1 MHNSAISEPK
11 TIADFDA
18 RLPNGER
25 VSLADRLGKVVLVVN
40 TASKCGFTPQYEGL
54 ETLWR
59 HHRDAGFE
67 ILAFPCNQFGA
78 QEPGSADEIASFCQV
93 NFGLSFPLMAK
104 VDVNGDKAE
113 PLFDWLKAQAPD
125 VKVELTVMTFNELDL
140 ALRERRV
147 QIAIRGMYRREA
159 GFHYQPLFIERHR
172 LYVARHRIK
181 EASTLPLVYRSQ
193 PFVHEA
199 LNSLGL
205 TRGPTAS
212 GLEAVAMLVL
222 SGHYVGLLPQYYAA
236 LFGKRHALVQV
247 PTGPEYENAISAIT
261 EASRPRT
268 RALELFLDLLAQCHP
283 RE

>member
-78 QEPGSADEIASFCQV
+78 QEPGSANEIASFCQV

-113 PLFDWLKAQAPD
+113 PLFDWLKAQAPGVLGTKAIKWNFTKFLID
-125 VKVELTVMTFNELDL
+125 RNGHVVRRYAPTDKPEAIEADIV
-140 ALRERRV
+140 AL
-147 QIAIRGMYRREA
+147 
-159 GFHYQPLFIERHR
+159 L
-172 LYVARHRIK
+172 
-181 EASTLPLVYRSQ
+181 
-193 PFVHEA
+193 
-199 LNSLGL
+199 
-205 TRGPTAS
+205 
-212 GLEAVAMLVL
+212 
-222 SGHYVGLLPQYYAA
+222 
-236 LFGKRHALVQV
+236 
-247 PTGPEYENAISAIT
+247 
-261 EASRPRT
+261 
-268 RALELFLDLLAQCHP
+268 
-283 RE
+283 